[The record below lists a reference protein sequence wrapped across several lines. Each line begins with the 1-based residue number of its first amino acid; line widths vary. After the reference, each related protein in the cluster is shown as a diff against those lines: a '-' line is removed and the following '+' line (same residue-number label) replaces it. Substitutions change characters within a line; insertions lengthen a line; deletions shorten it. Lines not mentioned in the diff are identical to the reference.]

1 MININDICKMFRAL
15 TILLVLTTIV
25 TNAQTFKVSSNVIST
40 SLYEPF
46 APVGG
51 YTIAFERILD
61 PGYSLNLAQFSYKL
75 GLTMISDTKKGK
87 IATIGDAVFYDED
100 AFRYSG
106 FLIVPEIKYYFTW
119 DAPMGVYIN
128 VFGSY
133 SDYLETYTDEKV
145 DSFDDY
151 DKKYNTLGRGLG
163 AGFQFN
169 IYKNLTLDIV
179 GGYHISNVSSKTKP
193 IGEDKFIENPDI
205 KEDGLYLNAYLGLN
219 F

>member
-1 MININDICKMFRAL
+1 MINITDICKMFRAL

-25 TNAQTFKVSSNVIST
+25 TNAQTFQVSSNVIST
-40 SLYEPF
+40 SLYQPF
-46 APVGG
+46 ASVGG

-193 IGEDKFIENPDI
+193 VGEDEFIENPDI

>member
-1 MININDICKMFRAL
+1 MFRAL

-179 GGYHISNVSSKTKP
+179 GGYNISNVSSKTKP
-193 IGEDKFIENPDI
+193 IGEDEFIENPDI
-205 KEDGLYLNAYLGLN
+205 KEDGLYLNAFLGLN

>member
-1 MININDICKMFRAL
+1 MFRAL

-25 TNAQTFKVSSNVIST
+25 TNAQTFQVSSNVIST
-40 SLYEPF
+40 SLYQPF
-46 APVGG
+46 ASVGG

-87 IATIGDAVFYDED
+87 IATISDAVFYDED

-193 IGEDKFIENPDI
+193 VGEDEFIENPDI